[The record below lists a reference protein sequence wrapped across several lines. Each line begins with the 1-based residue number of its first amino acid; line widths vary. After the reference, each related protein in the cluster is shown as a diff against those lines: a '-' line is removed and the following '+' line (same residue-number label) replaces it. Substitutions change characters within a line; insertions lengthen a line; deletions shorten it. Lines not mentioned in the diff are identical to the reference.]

1 MYVLYLH
8 FNNGPFTYK
17 AGSHDKPYI
26 NISSINS
33 EQEAKCQYKYLMSII
48 WEFTLIFILV
58 LYLLF
63 NNGPFTYKAGSHDK
77 PYINISSINSEQET
91 KCQYKYLMSIIWEFT
106 LIFILVL
113 YLHFN
118 NGPFTFKAGSHDK
131 PYNKHQQWAGSKM
144 SKYDL
149 RHNQLKNQ
157 GHRSAM
163 LILKSYWKLDSM
175 NGFVCFSSFLY
186 FHALFCLVIFLSL
199 WVHSCLWFKV
209 YIVISCSVWWMVSW
223 IKLAL

>member
-1 MYVLYLH
+1 MYVMY
-8 FNNGPFTYK
+8 F
-17 AGSHDKPYI
+17 
-26 NISSINS
+26 
-33 EQEAKCQYKYLMSII
+33 
-48 WEFTLIFILV
+48 IFILV
-58 LYLLF
+58 RDLLLTRLIAMT
-63 NNGPFTYKAGSHDK
+63 NH
-77 PYINISSINSEQET
+77 ISSINSEQET
-91 KCQYKYLMSIIWEFT
+91 NCQYKYLMSIIWEFT

-118 NGPFTFKAGSHDK
+118 TYKAGSHAK
-131 PYNKHQQWAGSKM
+131 LYNKHQQWAGSKM

-149 RHNQLKNQ
+149 RHNQLTNQ

-209 YIVISCSVWWMVSW
+209 YIMISCPLSSSLSQQNNLVFSLMNGELNKVGSVIVVISLSLSPFMYFRCHN
-223 IKLAL
+223 